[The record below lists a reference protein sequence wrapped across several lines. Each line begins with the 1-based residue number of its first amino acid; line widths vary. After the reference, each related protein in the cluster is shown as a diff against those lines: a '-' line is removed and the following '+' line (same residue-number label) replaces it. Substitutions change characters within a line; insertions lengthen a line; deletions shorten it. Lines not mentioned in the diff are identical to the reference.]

1 MYYLTVSTSER
12 FKYVYPEISIMI
24 PIHGEIPPNRFAECK
39 GKLIYASSAT
49 QSLVGKVRDVDLTE
63 SLFVMDGVPWQ
74 DYGTQKVELI
84 DNVLLPLA
92 GLLVTPISHDYY
104 GQHVRDIG
112 RTFQLLG
119 HYVQL
124 GDDAIG
130 KLKYVTS
137 QGYLLNPGVRR
148 FQAGLVRLPRDT
160 YVSGGPS
167 VRAIEVGEDY
177 FRNVLKESKQDAE
190 MLRLERKVKLLSL
203 RHAVKNMQ
211 RKPTQKK
218 K

>member
-1 MYYLTVSTSER
+1 M
-12 FKYVYPEISIMI
+12 IS
-24 PIHGEIPPNRFAECK
+24 IHGEIPPNRFVECK

-63 SLFVMDGVPWQ
+63 GLFVMDGVPCQ
-74 DYGTQKVELI
+74 DYGRQKTERT
-84 DNVLLPLA
+84 DNVLLPFV

-104 GQHVRDIG
+104 GQYVRDAG
-112 RTFQLLG
+112 RIFQLLG

-124 GDDAIG
+124 GDDALG
-130 KLKYVTS
+130 KLKHATT

-148 FQAGLVRLPRDT
+148 LQAGLVRLPRDM

-190 MLRLERKVKLLSL
+190 MLRLERKVKLFSL

-211 RKPTQKK
+211 RKSTQKK